1 MTESSTATPAP
12 GLFSRILGI
21 IFSPRA
27 TFDQVVA
34 HPRWLGAL
42 AALVIVSVAA
52 TTWFLSTEVGK
63 QALLDQQVEAMER
76 FGIQVTD
83 EQFTR
88 MSEMTRFAVWT
99 TSIWI
104 AAVIPVMV
112 LVVSGILFVVFN
124 VAMGGEATFKQML
137 AVVAHAWLIGIPQTL
152 FVTPLNYARES
163 MSSATNLAVFF
174 PMLDEAGF
182 LARLL
187 GTIDLVYVWLVIV
200 LAIGLSVLYRKRTSG
215 ILTGLLVAY
224 GVIAAV
230 IATVFS
236 FVGSR

>member
-1 MTESSTATPAP
+1 MTESSTATPTP

-27 TFDQVVA
+27 TFEQVVA

-63 QALLDQQVEAMER
+63 QALLDQQVEALER

-187 GTIDLVYVWLVIV
+187 GTIDLVYVWLLIV

-215 ILTGLLVAY
+215 ILTGLLAAY

-230 IATVFS
+230 IATVFL